1 MMRVRFVALERYM
14 NSITKRNQDITKV
27 LDKPFTINVDG
38 KTIPAVEGESVLS
51 ALLASNIRQ
60 LMKNDY
66 GAESGAYCGMGVCH
80 CCLLHIDGRHKQRA
94 CQTIVKPDMKV
105 ETSRNLVMEQGGEI

>member
-1 MMRVRFVALERYM
+1 M
-14 NSITKRNQDITKV
+14 IKRTQDITEA
-27 LDKPFTINVDG
+27 LDKPFSIQVDG
-38 KTIPAVEGESVLS
+38 ISIPAVEGESVLS

-80 CCLLHIDGRHKQRA
+80 CCLIHIDGRHKQRA
-94 CQTIVKPDMKV
+94 CQTIVKPDMNI
-105 ETSRNLVMEQGGEI
+105 ETGRNNVLEQEVKHG